1 MKIIW
6 YLYTFCMAML
16 SISDLLDKT
25 DAQLYA
31 LIGIAGL
38 IYNGREK

>member
-1 MKIIW
+1 MRKIW
-6 YLYTFCMAML
+6 FLYAFTTAMAG
-16 SISDLLDKT
+16 IAGILDKT